1 METILANKLSS
12 TTRIGDSNI
21 EQKGKTNFATDTK
34 KMTRYTLADSADSVM
49 NTAMDYHIEIITRDD
64 KHRVLK
70 FLRRFFFRDE
80 PLNQNIALIP
90 EGEDSTCLE
99 LEDYCSKSSLENN
112 LSFMAVSSTGAIIGV
127 LLNGKS
133 EPCEED
139 EPEYIENC
147 ENLKFRKILRFLHY
161 VDKRVNAD
169 GKFRDQNVLEIR
181 IISVDSNW
189 RGKGI
194 AKALIEK
201 TTEIAREHGFHVMRA
216 DCTSMFSGKLCERL
230 GFEAIYQLKYSD
242 YVDENGKPIFTPA
255 LPHTAATSYI
265 KRL

>member
-1 METILANKLSS
+1 METILANNLSP
-12 TTRIGDSNI
+12 TARIGDTNI
-21 EQKGKTNFATDTK
+21 EQKGKTNFVKDTK
-34 KMTRYTLADSADSVM
+34 KMTRYTLADSADSVI
-49 NTAMDYHIEIITRDD
+49 NAAMDYHIEIITRDD

-90 EGEDSTCLE
+90 EGENSTCLE

-112 LSFMAVSSTGAIIGV
+112 LSLMAVSSTGAIIGV
-127 LLNGKS
+127 LLNGKL

-139 EPEYIENC
+139 EPDYIENC

-161 VDKRVNAD
+161 IDKRVNV
-169 GKFRDQNVLEIR
+169 GKFQDQNILEIR
-181 IISVDSNW
+181 IISVDTNW

-201 TTEIAREHGFHVMRA
+201 TIEIAKEHNFQAIRV
-216 DCTSMFSGKLCERL
+216 DCTSMFSGKLCERF
-230 GFEAIYQLKYSD
+230 GFETIDQVKYSD

-255 LPHTAATSYI
+255 PPHMAANSYI